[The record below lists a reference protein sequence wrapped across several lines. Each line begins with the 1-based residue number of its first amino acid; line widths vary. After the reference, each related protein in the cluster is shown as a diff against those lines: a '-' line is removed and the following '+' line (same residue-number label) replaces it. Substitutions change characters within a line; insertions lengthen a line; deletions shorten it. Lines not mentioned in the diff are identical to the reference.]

1 MLTVTYIGH
10 SGFLIETDNTYFL
23 FDYFNGE
30 IPSLK
35 SEKSIVV
42 FSSHRHHDHFNP
54 EIFELIQKH
63 PDILY
68 VLSYDIPLRSH
79 INKYNNLGI
88 DLRKNIIAIKKN
100 ITQLVTLPNG
110 KNLKITTLRSTDEG
124 VAFFLEYDNHIFYH
138 AGDLNCWDWIEESKA
153 YRNNMI
159 KLYTDEIKKIAG
171 QNIDIA
177 FVPLDP
183 RLEKTAYEGLEIFI
197 NYTNSKVIFPMHCW
211 DNYTIIDDFLT
222 KHPECKDQVSAITS
236 NGEIFI
242 VK

>member
-1 MLTVTYIGH
+1 
-10 SGFLIETDNTYFL
+10 
-23 FDYFNGE
+23 
-30 IPSLK
+30 
-35 SEKSIVV
+35 
-42 FSSHRHHDHFNP
+42 
-54 EIFELIQKH
+54 
-63 PDILY
+63 
-68 VLSYDIPLRSH
+68 
-79 INKYNNLGI
+79 
-88 DLRKNIIAIKKN
+88 
-100 ITQLVTLPNG
+100 
-110 KNLKITTLRSTDEG
+110 
-124 VAFFLEYDNHIFYH
+124 
-138 AGDLNCWDWIEESKA
+138 
-153 YRNNMI
+153 MI

-171 QNIDIA
+171 RNIDIA